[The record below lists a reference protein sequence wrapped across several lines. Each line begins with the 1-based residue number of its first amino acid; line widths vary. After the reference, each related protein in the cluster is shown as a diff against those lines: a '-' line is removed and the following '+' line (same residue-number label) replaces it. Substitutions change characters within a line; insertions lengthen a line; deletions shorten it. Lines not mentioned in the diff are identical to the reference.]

1 MRRIVVAV
9 TAIGLVACASNASSA
24 PGGIEGSVTAGPTC
38 PVEMQGSPCPPQVW
52 TGTVR
57 ATAADG
63 TEHETLTDAAGHYQL
78 QLAAGTYTVVPVVQ
92 DAGPVLAK
100 PVTVTVGDS
109 MQTLDLQVDTG
120 IR

>member
-1 MRRIVVAV
+1 MRFVAI
-9 TAIGLVACASNASSA
+9 AAALALAACAPRAASA
-24 PGGIEGSVTAGPTC
+24 TGGIEGSVTAGPTC
-38 PVEMQGSPCPPQVW
+38 PVEIQGSPCPPQIW

-63 TEHETLTDAAGHYQL
+63 TQHEVLTDRAGHYRL
-78 QLAAGTYTVVPVVQ
+78 ELAPGTYTVVPVVQ